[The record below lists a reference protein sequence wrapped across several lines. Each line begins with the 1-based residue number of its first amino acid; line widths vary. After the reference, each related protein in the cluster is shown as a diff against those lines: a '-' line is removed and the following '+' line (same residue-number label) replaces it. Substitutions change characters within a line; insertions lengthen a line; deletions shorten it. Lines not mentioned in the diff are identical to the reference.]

1 MIKSKSLKI
10 SDWIF
15 IFICFL
21 IVAICLLPMVN
32 ILARS
37 LSSADALVK
46 HEVYLWPKGFNLD
59 AYNLVFQNMKYIRAF
74 GWTVILTIICTIVS
88 LTMTTLCAYPLIF
101 ENLRGRSVINIIITI
116 TMFFNA
122 GTIPNYLLMKSLNL
136 LDHPLVLIIPG
147 CLNVFNM
154 IILRSFFYG
163 IPDSLRE
170 SAEMDGA
177 CYIRILYSIYLP
189 LSKPVLATL
198 ALFYAVGRWNGY
210 SDALM
215 YMKDKKFFPLQLLL
229 YNVLNSMSSVE
240 ISTQEG
246 FTTPGLSD
254 AMKAAIVIFSTVP
267 ILCIYPWLQKYF
279 IHGVTVGAV
288 KE

>member
-46 HEVYLWPKGFNLD
+46 HEVYLWPKGLNLD

-147 CLNVFNM
+147 CLNIFNM

-170 SAEMDGA
+170 SAEIDGA